1 MTLSMM
7 TMTAFAAE
15 GGSTATTTK
24 MPTID
29 TRKDVSLTIH
39 KYEYNGNLKPD
50 GTGSA
55 TDVNNVP
62 AGENGAKPLSGVQFT
77 IWKVADLADYYG
89 EDGAV
94 LPKVEDF
101 ELTGKGDAAELKK
114 KGSTTPFSGKISKE
128 TVN

>member
-1 MTLSMM
+1 MKRMKKLLTGLLTLAMTLSMM

-62 AGENGAKPLSGVQFT
+62 ADLPKIFT
-77 IWKVADLADYYG
+77 I
-89 EDGAV
+89 
-94 LPKVEDF
+94 
-101 ELTGKGDAAELKK
+101 TGRIIRRNFIRSAPE
-114 KGSTTPFSGKISKE
+114 S
-128 TVN
+128 